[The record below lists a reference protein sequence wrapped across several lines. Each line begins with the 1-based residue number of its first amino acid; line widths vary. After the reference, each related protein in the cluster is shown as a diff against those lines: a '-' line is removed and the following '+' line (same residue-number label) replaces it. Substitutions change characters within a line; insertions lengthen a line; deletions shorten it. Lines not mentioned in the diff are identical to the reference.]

1 MSSGPQTVR
10 TNNSGRT
17 NAVPAATSAAAPAA
31 AQAAAPQAPLK
42 PAIKKTVTFANRNGS
57 NGSNG
62 SNSSNGNSN
71 SNNGSNSNS
80 NSGNGNSN
88 GSNGSNGSNNS
99 RQNSVR
105 TFPEGETNV
114 WLSIKILGVF
124 LTVALGLYYIMKN
137 SIFSRIY
144 TKLTSAPSDSNN
156 ESITNRQLGILRE
169 PATQASEKRK
179 SIFAQCMDKIKES
192 FRNVKESFL
201 SASDLAALPEIPTP
215 STINENPLV
224 KRMQSGELPKVS
236 LPNLGLDLVR
246 AREKQQTA
254 ADRQLTI
261 SCDKMPPENERA
273 LLNFAVLGCRVAGY
287 LGPCMNGVF
296 AEESAVESAIKMGC
310 RLFVLDIDYL
320 DTKPS
325 KPVLVCRD
333 DLGNLLSNN
342 TGSIQK
348 VAASIIAYTRRQRGA
363 GTDPILVLLN
373 IQRLPGG
380 QPKGRQA
387 LQFMSEIARQLSP
400 MYQYL
405 LRATEEGDAQQQR
418 LQDVL
423 FKLPITRFENQVIL
437 LANVDTSGFRDRDQG
452 EFDPQRDLDL
462 LVNARV
468 YTNEDKALKN
478 YQFPDSSKIAS
489 AVVNTWSYY
498 TTIPAANYTSEIE
511 KTRNTFS
518 IAMMRSLSKPP
529 APEDVDTL
537 VNKLGVQGIV
547 IHPFP
552 NVDEFASKEEGA
564 TLAAG
569 VYAPTFFESFSFIP
583 KAGLLRYKQPAP
595 IIIPPADPK
604 LNANG
609 GILSAPV
616 VNP

>member
-1 MSSGPQTVR
+1 MDT
-10 TNNSGRT
+10 
-17 NAVPAATSAAAPAA
+17 
-31 AQAAAPQAPLK
+31 
-42 PAIKKTVTFANRNGS
+42 
-57 NGSNG
+57 
-62 SNSSNGNSN
+62 
-71 SNNGSNSNS
+71 
-80 NSGNGNSN
+80 
-88 GSNGSNGSNNS
+88 
-99 RQNSVR
+99 
-105 TFPEGETNV
+105 
-114 WLSIKILGVF
+114 WLSFKILGIF
-124 LTVALGLYYIMKN
+124 LTVALGLYYIVKQN
-137 SIFSRIY
+137 ILSRVY

-156 ESITNRQLGILRE
+156 QSIANRQLGILRE
-169 PATQASEKRK
+169 PATQSSEKRK

-215 STINENPLV
+215 ATINENPLV
-224 KRMQSGELPKVS
+224 KRMQSGEVPKVS
-236 LPNLGLDLVR
+236 LPNLGLDIVK

-287 LGPCMNGVF
+287 LGPRMNGVF
-296 AEESAVESAIKMGC
+296 AEESAVENAIKMGC

-320 DTKPS
+320 DAKPS
-325 KPVLVCRD
+325 KPILVCRD
-333 DLGNLLSNN
+333 DTGNLLSNN

-363 GTDPILVLLN
+363 GTDPILILLN
-373 IQRLPGG
+373 VQRLPGG

-387 LQFMSEIARQLSP
+387 LQFMAEIARQLAP
-400 MYQYL
+400 LYQYL
-405 LRATEEGDAQQQR
+405 LRSTEEGDAQQQR
-418 LQDVL
+418 LQDIL

-437 LANVDTSGFRDRDQG
+437 LTNVDTSGFRDRDAG
-452 EFDPQRDLDL
+452 EFEPQRDLDL

-478 YQFPDSSKIAS
+478 YQFPESSNVAS
-489 AVVNTWSYY
+489 AVANTWSYY
-498 TTIPAANYTSEIE
+498 TTIPSANYTSEIE

-518 IAMMRSLSKPP
+518 IAMMRSLSAPP

-552 NVDEFASKEEGA
+552 NVDEFAVKKETE
-564 TLAAG
+564 TLTAG
-569 VYAPTFFESFSFIP
+569 IYAPSFFESFSFIP
-583 KAGLLRYKQPAP
+583 KAGVLRYKQPAP
-595 IIIPPADPK
+595 IVIPPADPK

-609 GILSAPV
+609 GILTAPV